1 MSDGSE
7 QPADVAA
14 NPKRPAV
21 AVIALIVGIVALV
34 VGLIPFIGLLSL
46 VMLGPAGVIVGIV
59 AVSKTGASKAA
70 GRGFAIA
77 GLVLSAASMV
87 IAVSETAYINYA
99 TNKTLDATTGRSWTT
114 MGTKPHVA
122 APRLTALFRLASPR
136 NTRPV

>member
-21 AVIALIVGIVALV
+21 AVIAL
-34 VGLIPFIGLLSL
+34 
-46 VMLGPAGVIVGIV
+46 IVGIV